1 MNKKSNHQGGL
12 KAQALIE
19 LALLLPL
26 ILLLVLGVMDFG
38 RMFFH
43 KIVLTNAAREGANYL
58 SRNPDDQEDSYIVT
72 FEVIITE
79 ADSSGVTL
87 TNDEITI
94 NECCTVGNPV
104 EVSVSNTVDLIFDSF
119 LQSLGLV
126 DGPIEL
132 TSTARMMV
140 Q

>member
-1 MNKKSNHQGGL
+1 MNKKNNLQGGM

-72 FEVIITE
+72 YEVIITE

-87 TNDEITI
+87 TKDEITI

>member
-1 MNKKSNHQGGL
+1 MNTKSNHQGGL
-12 KAQALIE
+12 NAQALIE

-26 ILLLVLGVMDFG
+26 ILLLVLGAMDFG

-72 FEVIITE
+72 YEVIITE

-94 NECCTVGNPV
+94 NECCTAGDPV

-132 TSTARMMV
+132 TSAARMMV

>member
-1 MNKKSNHQGGL
+1 M
-12 KAQALIE
+12 KAQALVE

-26 ILLLVLGVMDFG
+26 ILLLVLGTMDFG

-72 FEVIITE
+72 YEVIITE

-87 TNDEITI
+87 TTDEITI
-94 NECCTVGNPV
+94 NECCTLGNPV

-119 LQSLGLV
+119 LQSLGR
-126 DGPIEL
+126 
-132 TSTARMMV
+132 S
-140 Q
+140 